1 MTNGS
6 QACKVEESIKTDF
19 YFINNEQG
27 FCRRMITLTGKKIS
41 EGIAIGKLTFYKRD
55 IKEIKRIYVKDVEK
69 EIQRYKKAR
78 EKAIAELELVYDLS
92 VREVGEANAAI
103 FEMQKELLE
112 NQEYTDFIMKRI
124 LEEKLNAE
132 YIVQTSVEQ
141 LIRISSHQQNN
152 PIQGKEEDVR
162 DVAIRVIRILSRSW
176 KDRMLTDEPFVMAA
190 REIYPSE
197 ALQFDKA
204 KVLGF
209 VTMYGTINSH
219 TAVLAR
225 TKGIPAVIGLGE
237 SLKEEYDGKTIII
250 DGYEGKIY
258 IEPDYATLT
267 KMRERKDAN
276 LRHVRN
282 LERLKGK
289 ENITQSGQRIDI
301 CANVGTRED
310 IENVLRSDAGGIG
323 LFRSEFLYM
332 EMGSKLPSEE
342 QLFQVYKLAAES
354 MGANR
359 VVVRIADFGG
369 DKMVES
375 VDLGEQANPA
385 IGLRGI
391 RIMMEKEE
399 LFLPQFRAILRAS
412 ALGNVSIMFPMI
424 TSMEEVAAAK
434 ALLEK
439 AKKQLKDEKTAYNEN
454 IEIGVMIETPAAVMI
469 SGELAREV
477 DFFSIGTND
486 LLQLTL
492 GMDRENPK
500 LDKYYNP
507 YHPALMKMI
516 RIVANNVHLEGK
528 RISICGDLAAD
539 LSMTEFFVQIG
550 IDELSVA
557 PHQVLGLR
565 KKIRE
570 IQ

>member
-6 QACKVEESIKTDF
+6 RACKVEESIKIDF

-112 NQEYTDFIMKRI
+112 DQEYTDHIIKRI

-190 REIYPSE
+190 RDIYPSE

-412 ALGNVSIMFPMI
+412 ALGNVSIMFPMV

-434 ALLEK
+434 TLLEK

-486 LLQLTL
+486 LTQYTL
-492 GMDRENPK
+492 AMDRTNRR
-500 LDKYYNP
+500 LSGYYNTH
-507 YHPALMKMI
+507 HPALLKMI
-516 RIVANNVHLEGK
+516 RIVANNAHLEGK

-539 LSMTEFFVQIG
+539 ETLTETFIRMG

-557 PHQVLGLR
+557 PDKVLPLR
-565 KKIRE
+565 KNIRE
-570 IQ
+570 IR

>member
-1 MTNGS
+1 
-6 QACKVEESIKTDF
+6 
-19 YFINNEQG
+19 
-27 FCRRMITLTGKKIS
+27 MITLTGKKIS

-112 NQEYTDFIMKRI
+112 DQEYTDHIIKRI

-190 REIYPSE
+190 RDIYPSE

-412 ALGNVSIMFPMI
+412 TLGNVSIMFPMV

>member
-1 MTNGS
+1 
-6 QACKVEESIKTDF
+6 
-19 YFINNEQG
+19 
-27 FCRRMITLTGKKIS
+27 MITLTGKKIS

-190 REIYPSE
+190 RDIYPSE

-332 EMGSKLPSEE
+332 EMGCKLPSEE

-412 ALGNVSIMFPMI
+412 ALGNVSIMFPMV

-565 KKIRE
+565 KKIR
-570 IQ
+570 

>member
-1 MTNGS
+1 
-6 QACKVEESIKTDF
+6 
-19 YFINNEQG
+19 
-27 FCRRMITLTGKKIS
+27 MITLTGKKIS

-112 NQEYTDFIMKRI
+112 DQEYTDHIIKRI

-190 REIYPSE
+190 RDIYPSE

-289 ENITQSGQRIDI
+289 ENITQSGQKIDI

-375 VDLGEQANPA
+375 IDLGEQANPA

-412 ALGNVSIMFPMI
+412 ALGNVSIMFPMV

>member
-1 MTNGS
+1 
-6 QACKVEESIKTDF
+6 
-19 YFINNEQG
+19 
-27 FCRRMITLTGKKIS
+27 MITLTGKKIS

-112 NQEYTDFIMKRI
+112 DQEYTDHIIKRI

-190 REIYPSE
+190 RDIYPSE

-289 ENITQSGQRIDI
+289 ENITQSGQKIDI

-412 ALGNVSIMFPMI
+412 ALGNVSIMFPMV

-557 PHQVLGLR
+557 PHKVLGLR

>member
-1 MTNGS
+1 
-6 QACKVEESIKTDF
+6 
-19 YFINNEQG
+19 
-27 FCRRMITLTGKKIS
+27 MITLTGKKIS
-41 EGIAIGKLTFYKRD
+41 EGIAIGKLLFYKRD

-69 EIQRYKKAR
+69 EIQRFKKAR
-78 EKAIAELELVYDLS
+78 DKAIAELDVLYDLS

-103 FEMQKELLE
+103 FEMQKSVLE
-112 NQEYTDFIMKRI
+112 DSTYTDVVTSMI

-132 YIVQTSVEQ
+132 YVVQASAEKFLKDASVENKSFAQ
-141 LIRISSHQQNN
+141 GHEADVKDIALRI
-152 PIQGKEEDVR
+152 
-162 DVAIRVIRILSRSW
+162 IRILSRSW
-176 KDRMLTDEPFVMAA
+176 KDRMFTDEPFVMGAK
-190 REIYPSE
+190 ELYPSE
-197 ALQFDKA
+197 AVQIDKT

-258 IEPDYATLT
+258 IEPDYTTLT
-267 KMRERKDAN
+267 KMKQRQDAN
-276 LRHVRN
+276 LQHIRN

-289 ENITQSGQRIDI
+289 ENVTQSGQKIDI

-332 EMGSKLPSEE
+332 ESGSKAPKEE

-354 MGANR
+354 MGTNR
-359 VVVRIADFGG
+359 VVIRTADFGG
-369 DKMVES
+369 DKMADC
-375 VDLGEQANPA
+375 VDLGVQKNPA

-391 RIMMEKEE
+391 RVMLEKEE

-412 ALGNVSIMFPMI
+412 AFGNVSIMFPMI
-424 TSMEEVAAAK
+424 TSLEEVTAAK

-439 AKKQLKDEKTAYNEN
+439 AKMQLKDEKTAYNEN

-486 LLQLTL
+486 LSQLTL
-492 GMDRENPK
+492 GMDRGNPR
-500 LDKYYNP
+500 LEKYYDSH
-507 YHPALMKMI
+507 HPALLKMI

-528 RISICGDLAAD
+528 NISICGDLAAD
-539 LSMTEFFVQIG
+539 LSLTEFFVQIG

>member
-6 QACKVEESIKTDF
+6 RACKVEESIKIDF

-112 NQEYTDFIMKRI
+112 DQEYTDHIIKRI

-190 REIYPSE
+190 RDIYPSE

-354 MGANR
+354 MGATR

-369 DKMVES
+369 DQMVES

-412 ALGNVSIMFPMI
+412 ALGNVSIMFPMV

-434 ALLEK
+434 TLLEK

>member
-1 MTNGS
+1 
-6 QACKVEESIKTDF
+6 
-19 YFINNEQG
+19 
-27 FCRRMITLTGKKIS
+27 MITLTGKKIS

-112 NQEYTDFIMKRI
+112 DQEYTDHIIKRI

-190 REIYPSE
+190 RDIYPSE

-412 ALGNVSIMFPMI
+412 ALGNVSIMFPMV

-507 YHPALMKMI
+507 DHPALMKMI

>member
-6 QACKVEESIKTDF
+6 RACKVEESIKIDF

-112 NQEYTDFIMKRI
+112 DQEYTDHIIKRI

-190 REIYPSE
+190 RDIYPSE

-412 ALGNVSIMFPMI
+412 ALGNVSIMFPMV

-434 ALLEK
+434 TLLEK

-565 KKIRE
+565 KKIR
-570 IQ
+570 

>member
-1 MTNGS
+1 
-6 QACKVEESIKTDF
+6 
-19 YFINNEQG
+19 
-27 FCRRMITLTGKKIS
+27 MITLTGKKIS

-190 REIYPSE
+190 RDIYPSE

-469 SGELAREV
+469 SRELARRV
-477 DFFSIGTND
+477 DFLSLGTND
-486 LLQLTL
+486 LSQYTL
-492 GMDRENPK
+492 AMDRQNPLLRK
-500 LDKYYNP
+500 KYNDH
-507 YHPALMKMI
+507 HPAVLRMI
-516 RIVANNVHLEGK
+516 QMVIEAGHAENRRVC
-528 RISICGDLAAD
+528 ICGELAAD
-539 LSMTEFFVQIG
+539 TALTEEFLRMGV
-550 IDELSVA
+550 DCLSVVPA
-557 PHQVLGLR
+557 CILPVRKALRQVDLSGDD
-565 KKIRE
+565 KGA
-570 IQ
+570 

>member
-1 MTNGS
+1 
-6 QACKVEESIKTDF
+6 
-19 YFINNEQG
+19 
-27 FCRRMITLTGKKIS
+27 MITLTGKKIS

-112 NQEYTDFIMKRI
+112 DQEYTDHIIKRI

-190 REIYPSE
+190 RDIYPSE

-332 EMGSKLPSEE
+332 EMGSRLPSEE

>member
-1 MTNGS
+1 
-6 QACKVEESIKTDF
+6 
-19 YFINNEQG
+19 
-27 FCRRMITLTGKKIS
+27 MITLTGKKIS

-112 NQEYTDFIMKRI
+112 DQEYTDHIIKRI

-190 REIYPSE
+190 RDIYPSE

-225 TKGIPAVIGLGE
+225 KKGIPEVIGLGE

-359 VVVRIADFGG
+359 VVVRIADFDG

-412 ALGNVSIMFPMI
+412 ALGNVSIMFPMV

>member
-1 MTNGS
+1 
-6 QACKVEESIKTDF
+6 
-19 YFINNEQG
+19 
-27 FCRRMITLTGKKIS
+27 MITLTGKKIS

-190 REIYPSE
+190 RDIYPSE

-412 ALGNVSIMFPMI
+412 ALGNVSIMFPMV

-516 RIVANNVHLEGK
+516 RVVANNVHLEGK

>member
-1 MTNGS
+1 
-6 QACKVEESIKTDF
+6 
-19 YFINNEQG
+19 
-27 FCRRMITLTGKKIS
+27 MITLTGKKIS

-112 NQEYTDFIMKRI
+112 DQEYTDHIIKRI

-190 REIYPSE
+190 RDIYPSE

-225 TKGIPAVIGLGE
+225 KKGIPEVIGLGE

-412 ALGNVSIMFPMI
+412 ALGNVSIMFPMV